1 LTPKEPQH
9 EKFPK
14 DWDKIIKMLSK
25 NYSKY
30 VQLERDEISKKI
42 PTLVL
47 RYEDLMLRSEE
58 TLSQIFRFLLNAP
71 SSKGTVIE

>member
-1 LTPKEPQH
+1 M
-9 EKFPK
+9 FPK
-14 DWDKIIKMLSK
+14 DWDKIIKMLTK

-30 VQLERDEISKKI
+30 VQLEREKISKEV

-58 TLSQIFRFLLNAP
+58 TLTMIFRFLLNAP
-71 SSKGTVIE
+71 SIEGTVIE